1 MTTVVLKLQSLSVFS
16 IGDVLTES
24 STGKKSMVIKVGG
37 LSIDD
42 VKMTHN
48 LTTVPLSKYR
58 IKRWFQIKYYRF
70 KYRRKIK

>member
-1 MTTVVLKLQSLSVFS
+1 MTTVVIKLQSLSVFS
-16 IGDVLTES
+16 IGDILTES

-48 LTTVPLSKYR
+48 LTTVPLSKYS
-58 IKRWFQIKYYRF
+58 IIRWFQIKYYRF
-70 KYRRKIK
+70 KYKKK

>member
-1 MTTVVLKLQSLSVFS
+1 MTTVVLTIQSLSVFS
-16 IGDVLTES
+16 IGDVLTEA
-24 STGKKSMVIKVGG
+24 STNKKSMVIKVGG

-48 LTTVPLSKYR
+48 LTTVPLSKYA

-70 KYRRKIK
+70 KYKKQ